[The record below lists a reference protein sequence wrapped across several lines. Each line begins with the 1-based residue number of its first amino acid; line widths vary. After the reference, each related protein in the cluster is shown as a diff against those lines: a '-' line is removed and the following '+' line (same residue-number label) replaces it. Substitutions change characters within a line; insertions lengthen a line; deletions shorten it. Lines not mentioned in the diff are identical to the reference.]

1 MLLVPRSFR
10 LARPGRFEL
19 PTLGSVDQC
28 SIQLSYGRIPA
39 KGRGVNAAHHTCA
52 GAGVNGSM
60 CFRRDGRA
68 AKAFFHRRKTRA
80 NYEKSAYPHAHA
92 DPGTTPA
99 WLGPRCELLQA
110 HEIAAILKLAR
121 LLLNGRHCPRPLPLN
136 SSPYLLLGA
145 TQDTPG
151 HAQRRRRR
159 SSGLLFSASA
169 VTNAFLDL
177 PSGTALGTAPRQR
190 ISFSYPSATPS
201 FFASRLLDV
210 AIARMVELVRGV
222 SRG

>member
-52 GAGVNGSM
+52 GVGVNGSM

-68 AKAFFHRRKTRA
+68 ATSFFHRRKTRA
-80 NYEKSAYPHAHA
+80 NYEKSAYPHAHD

-99 WLGPRCELLQA
+99 RLEAACGLLQP
-110 HEIAAILKLAR
+110 HEIAEILKLAR
-121 LLLNGRHCPRPLPLN
+121 LLLKGRHCPRPLPL
-136 SSPYLLLGA
+136 SSFSLLLTGRNA
-145 TQDTPG
+145 G

-159 SSGLLFSASA
+159 SSGLLFSPSA

-190 ISFSYPSATPS
+190 ISFSYPSAFPS
-201 FFASRLLDV
+201 FFASRSLDV
-210 AIARMVELVRGV
+210 DIARMVELVRGV